1 MKLLQY
7 AKFIEEQLKSANKA
21 LNKASNKE
29 SSKALNKVSS

>member
-21 LNKASNKE
+21 SNKAS
-29 SSKALNKVSS
+29 SKASS